1 MQAAL
6 KTVLICVLIGLSFGI
21 YYYFSYDQRPIR
33 IAISLI
39 SSLSIGSLMMFAIY
53 HRHYLTVITSHQSVK
68 VILMIFLLLLAAL
81 LGSEFTFWAQ
91 AQLSDT
97 RYIAFTGGSIYIL
110 NILVVLVS
118 GIPIYV
124 SEEWKTVLNSK
135 MMAQQYQLLQLE
147 QEKMR
152 FELEM
157 LRAKINPHFLYN
169 VHNTIAGLIAKDPVK
184 AEQLVVL
191 LSKFF
196 RFTLNKG
203 SVTYHPIRD
212 EIEII
217 DTYLS
222 MQQIRFENRL
232 KYLIQVDEVDLNL
245 LIPSFILQPM
255 VENAIKHGIE
265 TTVGEGFI
273 SVEIKVSAAEIFITI
288 GDSGP
293 PFSNEPSSGIG
304 IEMVMNKLK
313 LLCQKNF
320 TLTFNNSPKKHVSII
335 IPKRVENVIG

>member
-1 MQAAL
+1 
-6 KTVLICVLIGLSFGI
+6 
-21 YYYFSYDQRPIR
+21 
-33 IAISLI
+33 
-39 SSLSIGSLMMFAIY
+39 MMFAIY
-53 HRHYLTVITSHQSVK
+53 HRHYLTVITSHQSIKAV
-68 VILMIFLLLLAAL
+68 LMICLLLLAAL

-91 AQLSDT
+91 AKLSGIP
-97 RYIAFTGGSIYIL
+97 YIAFTGGSTYIL

-169 VHNTIAGLIAKDPVK
+169 VHNTIAGLIAKDPDK

-217 DTYLS
+217 DTYLN

-232 KYLIQVDEVDLNL
+232 KYLIQVDEADLNL

-273 SVEIKVSAAEIFITI
+273 SVEIKVSAAQIFITI
-288 GDSGP
+288 CDSGP

>member
-6 KTVLICVLIGLSFGI
+6 KTVLICVLIGFSFGV
-21 YYYFSYDQRPIR
+21 YYYFSYDHRPIR

-53 HRHYLTVITSHQSVK
+53 HRHYLTVITSHQSIKAV
-68 VILMIFLLLLAAL
+68 LMICLLLLAAL

-91 AQLSDT
+91 AKLSGIP
-97 RYIAFTGGSIYIL
+97 YIAFTGGSTYIL

-169 VHNTIAGLIAKDPVK
+169 VHNTIAGLIAKDPDK

-217 DTYLS
+217 DTYLN

-232 KYLIQVDEVDLNL
+232 KYLIQVDEADLNL

-273 SVEIKVSAAEIFITI
+273 SVEIKVSAAQIFITI
-288 GDSGP
+288 CDSGP